1 VIDPNIRAPRRSRG
15 RLRAILLVV
24 ALAAVAAAA
33 VATFRVGGVPEIA
46 IDTDLPGIGRHT
58 TVTAVATGA
67 GRGVARLTVEVVQ
80 GDHAEIVATRAYP
93 TRPPWSLGGGGE
105 PARLEAEVGAEALDW
120 LRQGEAVVRVSAE
133 RAGTWLR
140 HPPPATAEL
149 TLPVRLQ
156 PPSLAVVSTQHYVA
170 QGGSGVVVY
179 RVGPAAE
186 TSGVRAGSWW
196 FEGYPL
202 PGGGEG
208 ERFALFG
215 IPYDLGDR
223 AGLRL
228 VAADILGNEASVEF
242 VDQFKPKP
250 YAEDTIRLEDGF
262 IERVVPEIVE
272 RTPDFEARATAL
284 ETYLAINGELRAR
297 NDRQL
302 RELAAGSRPEILWHR
317 PFLPMRNAQV
327 MSPFAAHRTYL
338 YDGEPVDEQF
348 HLGFD
353 LASVRRAPIEA
364 ANDGVVALAG
374 FFGIYGNAVILDHG
388 CGLASL
394 YGHLSSIEVE
404 EGQRVE
410 RGQEIGRSG
419 QTGLAGGDH
428 LHFAMLVGGLPVTPV
443 EWWDPHWLRDRVA
456 AKLGP
461 EALNLSTESSPS
473 R

>member
-250 YAEDTIRLEDGF
+250 CAEDTIRLEDGF

-272 RTPDFEARATAL
+272 RTPDLLCQRIQGKHPPSGLLLMRRAGFEARA
-284 ETYLAINGELRAR
+284 E
-297 NDRQL
+297 
-302 RELAAGSRPEILWHR
+302 
-317 PFLPMRNAQV
+317 
-327 MSPFAAHRTYL
+327 
-338 YDGEPVDEQF
+338 
-348 HLGFD
+348 
-353 LASVRRAPIEA
+353 
-364 ANDGVVALAG
+364 
-374 FFGIYGNAVILDHG
+374 
-388 CGLASL
+388 
-394 YGHLSSIEVE
+394 
-404 EGQRVE
+404 
-410 RGQEIGRSG
+410 
-419 QTGLAGGDH
+419 
-428 LHFAMLVGGLPVTPV
+428 
-443 EWWDPHWLRDRVA
+443 
-456 AKLGP
+456 
-461 EALNLSTESSPS
+461 
-473 R
+473 